1 VGVRARDI
9 PNLISVIRIFLT
21 LPIVWLMLEHRF
33 GWVLFLFAVA
43 GISDALDGYLAKHY
57 GWRSRLGGLLDPLA
71 DKVLL
76 VSCFLSLGWL
86 GFLPVWLVLLV
97 LLRDLVIVT
106 GALVYNFTIAEL
118 EAEPSLI
125 SKFNTLIQIL
135 LVLTVVLNHGLLPL
149 PALLLETLV
158 WLTLLTTL
166 LSGGD
171 YVWEWSRKAAHLGG
185 RRRG

>member
-1 VGVRARDI
+1 VNPRDI
-9 PNLISVIRIFLT
+9 PNLISVVRIFLT
-21 LPIVWLMLEHRF
+21 IPIVWLMLEHRF

-43 GISDALDGYLAKHY
+43 GISDGLDGYLAKHY
-57 GWRSRLGGLLDPLA
+57 GWQTRLGGLLDPLA

-97 LLRDLVIVT
+97 ILRDLIIVT
-106 GALVYNFTIAEL
+106 GALIYNFTIAEL
-118 EAEPSLI
+118 EASPSLI
-125 SKFNTLIQIL
+125 SKFNTVIQIL
-135 LVLTVVLNHGLLPL
+135 LVLLVVLDRGLFGL
-149 PALLLETLV
+149 PALLIETLV

-171 YVWEWSRKAAHLGG
+171 YVWEWSRKAADLGG
-185 RRRG
+185 RRLH

>member
-1 VGVRARDI
+1 MRRRDI

-21 LPIVWLMLEHRF
+21 VPVVWLMLEHRF
-33 GWVLFLFAVA
+33 GWVLFLFAIA
-43 GISDALDGYLAKHY
+43 GISDGLDGFLAKHY
-57 GWRSRLGGLLDPLA
+57 GWQSRLGGLLDPLA

-97 LLRDLVIVT
+97 ILRDLVIVT
-106 GALVYNFTIAEL
+106 GALVYNFTIAEV

-135 LVLTVVLNHGLLPL
+135 LVLSVVWSHGVFELSR
-149 PALLLETLV
+149 LLLDSLI

-171 YVWEWSRKAAHLGG
+171 YVWEWSRKAARECRKG
-185 RRRG
+185 